1 MNKKLFY
8 ILSLTWGLPMTI
20 CGALVALSL
29 IVTGHRPKRF
39 AWGWY
44 FEIGRTSWGGLSLG
58 PVMITQYGASD
69 YLRSHEHG
77 HALQN
82 CVYGPF
88 ILPLVLY
95 SVIRYHVRNALARR
109 GRCLPGYYDQ
119 WFEAQASEWGQK
131 FMKKIR

>member
-1 MNKKLFY
+1 MKKAIF
-8 ILSLTWGLPMTI
+8 IVLSFTWGIALTV
-20 CGALVALSL
+20 CGAAAAVILRL
-29 IVTGHRPKRF
+29 GGNRPIRYGF
-39 AWGWY
+39 CMH
-44 FEIGRTSWGGLSLG
+44 FEIGKTSWGGLSIG
-58 PVMITQYGASD
+58 PVIITQHGASD

-95 SVIRYHVRNALARR
+95 SVIRYHVRNALSRR
-109 GRCLPGYYDQ
+109 GRCLPCYYDQ